1 MSEHLWTRVF
11 LWAGPLLTCESF
23 VSWICFL
30 LTQEFIIFDS
40 RCQQTKYEDEEREKT
55 AILKVVKNYLH
66 VKPQKL
72 IVGINFEAGATFDNS
87 FFDNCFVKKRDLLTV
102 EVSQFWIVEEK
113 PVERSTCSPN
123 NLVYLYLLRKKN
135 LY

>member
-1 MSEHLWTRVF
+1 
-11 LWAGPLLTCESF
+11 
-23 VSWICFL
+23 L

-72 IVGINFEAGATFDNS
+72 IVGINLARKLVRIT
-87 FFDNCFVKKRDLLTV
+87 LL
-102 EVSQFWIVEEK
+102 
-113 PVERSTCSPN
+113 
-123 NLVYLYLLRKKN
+123 KN
-135 LY
+135 KA